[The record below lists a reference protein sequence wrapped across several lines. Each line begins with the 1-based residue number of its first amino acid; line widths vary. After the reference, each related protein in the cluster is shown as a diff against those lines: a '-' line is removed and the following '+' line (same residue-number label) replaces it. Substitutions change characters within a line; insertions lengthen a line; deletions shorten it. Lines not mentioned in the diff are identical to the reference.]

1 MSTTTRTIEG
11 ARPLLGAEAAPA
23 KEANPFT
30 GRGVALDKTAATLI
44 LLLVLAVA
52 TNRLGLRVGGFNL
65 RLEFIVGGILSAIAL
80 FRQRATALRTLGPV
94 DLCLGGWLAINL
106 ISSLLFSPDVR
117 ESLKYVAILVGLLTI
132 YAAARLLVRPGA
144 SLEWAAVAV
153 VGAGAMVALLG
164 LGCAIL
170 FGMMGPNF
178 GVLLE
183 RFYRDGVFVVTPK
196 VQSVLWEPNIYGS
209 FSLAVC
215 ALASALV
222 LARLRAGSKP
232 DFTSSIIHRLP
243 LAGLYLAAALGM
255 CGVMLSMTRTVWLIG
270 PPLVLL
276 IAAVAWKLRLAG
288 PRAIALSVLV
298 PALVGGL
305 VGLGVGMSLPAPQWR
320 MGEPWEL
327 TPAQIDDMVRQSM
340 FGTPAGPTAN
350 PETGGGNTAATTP
363 SPVPIGQGSATGD
376 RLGEVLGDPGQAPSL
391 AGRWRVFTDAFEGW
405 LRRPILGW
413 GAGAFPLVYPP
424 PPQGGYWI
432 ANIELHALFDTG
444 IVGLALLAV
453 AVVIAGRRAFNAIR
467 YPSALWDA
475 QAFVTFGLLCAGLG
489 LLAAF
494 QVTDGSWL
502 GFTWLLLAML
512 MAGGRVIPDT

>member
-1 MSTTTRTIEG
+1 VSTTTRTIED
-11 ARPLLGAEAAPA
+11 ARPALGAEAATTKKA
-23 KEANPFT
+23 DALA
-30 GRGVALDKTAATLI
+30 GRGIALDKTTAALI
-44 LLLVLAVA
+44 LLLAVAVA
-52 TNRLGLRVGGFNL
+52 TDRLGLRVGGFNL
-65 RLEFIVGGILSAIAL
+65 RLEFIVGGILAAIAL
-80 FRQRATALRTLGPV
+80 FRQRATALRTIGPV

-106 ISSLLFSPDVR
+106 ISSLLFSPDVT

-144 SLEWAAVAV
+144 SLEWAAVAF

-164 LGCAIL
+164 LGCALL
-170 FGMMGPNF
+170 FGMIGPNF

-222 LARLRAGSKP
+222 LARLRANHRR
-232 DFTSSIIHRLP
+232 DFASSIIHRLP
-243 LAGLYLAAALGM
+243 IAGLYLAAALGM

-288 PRAIALSVLV
+288 PRAIAFSVLV
-298 PALVGGL
+298 PPLVGGL

-340 FGTPAGPTAN
+340 FGTAAGLAAN
-350 PETGGGNTAATTP
+350 PETGGGNTTATTP
-363 SPVPIGQGSATGD
+363 TPVPIGQGSATGD
-376 RLGEVLGDPGQAPSL
+376 RIGEVLGDPGQAPSL

-405 LRRPILGW
+405 LKRPILGW

-444 IVGLALLAV
+444 IVGLALLVV
-453 AVVIAGRRAFNAIR
+453 AVVIAGSRAFHAIR
-467 YPSALWDA
+467 YPAALWDA
-475 QAFVTFGLLCAGLG
+475 QAFVTFGLLGAGLG

-512 MAGGRVIPDT
+512 VAGGRVIRDA